1 MLYVVSTPIG
11 NLEDITLRAIRILGE
26 ASLIA
31 AEDTRHTK
39 KLLSHY
45 QIHTPMISYH
55 EHNKVKRTSQLI
67 EKLKE
72 GLTLALVTDSGTPGV
87 SDPGFYL
94 IRKAIEENISVVP
107 IPGATAC
114 IAALVTSGCPTDKF
128 LFVGFLPV
136 KKGKRKKMLQEL
148 IQCPYTKIIYESPH
162 RLLTLLEL
170 LNTINPGADVVVSR
184 ELTKKFEEIFRGNV
198 GSVYNHFQDNPPRGE
213 IVVLF

>member
-55 EHNKVKRTSQLI
+55 EHNKVKRTPQLI

-72 GLTLALVTDSGTPGV
+72 GLILALVTDSGTPGV

-94 IRKAIEENISVVP
+94 IRKAIEENISVIP

-170 LNTINPGADVVVSR
+170 LNTINSGVDVVVSR

>member
-67 EKLKE
+67 EKLKK
-72 GLTLALVTDSGTPGV
+72 GLSLALVTDSGTPGV

-170 LNTINPGADVVVSR
+170 LNTINSGVDVVVSR